1 MPRLLPRG
9 PACPGQSL
17 ACTSDCSCSHT
28 GGSALPL
35 LVTASVDEISVRH
48 PLRLERDVV
57 VRGQVV
63 WTGRSALDIRMQ
75 LFQVGA
81 ELGTWRGICE
91 LVGGGVGAGVEA
103 EQAEAVMRQ
112 VQETGGLTSRF
123 GNNAVHRSLR
133 AA

>member
-1 MPRLLPRG
+1 MRYTVAWPGLP
-9 PACPGQSL
+9 L
-17 ACTSDCSCSHT
+17 ACCTAGCACSHT

-75 LFQVGA
+75 LFQVRAGS
-81 ELGTWRGICE
+81 
-91 LVGGGVGAGVEA
+91 GGVEG
-103 EQAEAVMRQ
+103 Q
-112 VQETGGLTSRF
+112 L
-123 GNNAVHRSLR
+123 
-133 AA
+133 